1 MSKYTT
7 EVRYICETMAGLTQS
22 EGYRSVNGI
31 IEKAAPLIFDFPFPM
46 FDESYRAVLEQKIL
60 KHFYTREIGLETVG
74 LWKLKLDTKMN
85 EIMPYYN
92 QLYKSELLEFNPLY
106 DVDLK
111 TERTVTRDET
121 ENLSGTES
129 KNRNENGTKDTAGT
143 DSDTGKVENTSDTVE
158 SASHGIDTTG
168 ENTIDT
174 NTNNVTDVNNTATL
188 AHMDLYS
195 DTPQGGVDGLSS
207 GKYLTNAR
215 KVDDTNTELG
225 KSTVTVTAGNQE
237 NRHDNTQDDLDRD
250 MNVESNTSSEH
261 TFDRSNNETYQNDTS
276 ESGSHAQ
283 DKKLNSIDDYIEHV
297 TGKTS
302 GVSYSKILLE
312 FRKTFLNIDMLIIEE
327 LEELFMQLW

>member
-7 EVRYICETMAGLTQS
+7 EVRYICETMSGLTQS
-22 EGYRSVNGI
+22 EGYRSVNEI
-31 IEKAAPLIFDFPFPM
+31 IKKSAPLIFDFPFPM

-143 DSDTGKVENTSDTVE
+143 DSDTGKIENTSDTVE

-168 ENTIDT
+168 ENTVDT

-195 DTPQGGVDGLSS
+195 DTPQGAVDGLTS

-215 KVDDTNTELG
+215 KVDDTNTETG
-225 KSTVTVTAGNQE
+225 KSTVTGTAGNQE
-237 NRHDNTQDDLDRD
+237 NRHDNTQDDLDRN
-250 MNVESNTSSEH
+250 MSVESNTSSKH

-276 ESGSHAQ
+276 ESGTHAQ

-302 GVSYSKILLE
+302 GASYSKILLE
-312 FRKTFLNIDMLIIEE
+312 FRNTFLNIDMLIIDE

>member
-7 EVRYICETMAGLTQS
+7 EVRYICETIAGLTQS
-22 EGYRSVNGI
+22 EGYMSVNGI
-31 IEKAAPLIFDFPFPM
+31 IEKVAPLVFDFPFPI
-46 FDESYRAVLEQKIL
+46 FDESYRSVLEQKIL

-106 DVDLK
+106 DVDLT
-111 TERTVTRDET
+111 TERTVTRNET
-121 ENLSGTES
+121 ENLSGEES
-129 KNRNENGTKDTAGT
+129 KNRNENGTKDIVCADT
-143 DSDTGKVENTSDTVE
+143 DTSKVENTSDTVE
-158 SASHGIDTTG
+158 STSHGIDTTS
-168 ENTIDT
+168 ENTVDT
-174 NTNNVTDVNNTATL
+174 NTNTVTDVNNTATL

-195 DTPQGGVDGLSS
+195 DTPQGDVIGLTA

-215 KVDDTNTELG
+215 KVDDTNTETG
-225 KSTVTVTAGNQE
+225 KSTATGTVGNQD

-250 MNVESNTSSEH
+250 LSVESNTSSEH
-261 TFDRSNNETYQNDTS
+261 TLDRRNNQAYQNDTS
-276 ESGSHAQ
+276 ESGTHAQ

-302 GVSYSKILLE
+302 GASYSKILLE
-312 FRKTFLNIDMLIIEE
+312 FRNTFLNIDMLIIAE